1 MIRLIM
7 MLVLSAA
14 LLLTAACGGPADNKP
29 HRKALVLYSELDN
42 KFTED
47 LVRSYNRQ
55 NKDGVLLKAIYELK
69 SDGLPPDIVLAEQRT
84 LNGLKVDGELA
95 PVTSIAGDNLDASF
109 KDAENYWYGAFYDPV
124 VFLINQH
131 YAREVGQQAI
141 RGWSDLENTE
151 HIRIAIQN
159 LSNSNSTR
167 NFLGGLAT
175 HMGESTSLNYLW
187 NINRC
192 IGQYAKFP
200 FTPVRMVAVGDAD
213 LAITR
218 QSYVFKYL
226 ENNFPAY
233 VAYPEEGT
241 PVNLYGAAVF
251 KNSQFQNEG
260 AGFISWLITD
270 ETVKKVSQVNET
282 GFMFL
287 LPQGLNGA
295 EAEPSK
301 LWFNKDYLL
310 AAPQE
315 ALTSKWLDNVRFSN
329 DK

>member
-7 MLVLSAA
+7 MLALSAA
-14 LLLTAACGGPADNKP
+14 LLITAACGGPADNKP

-55 NKDGVLLKAIYELK
+55 NKDGVLLKAIYEIK
-69 SDGLPPDIVLAEQRT
+69 ADGLPPDIVLAGQRT

-95 PVTSIAGDNLDASF
+95 SVTCWAGDSLDTGF
-109 KDAENYWYGAFYDPV
+109 KDNEGCWYGAFYDPV

-131 YAREVGQQAI
+131 YARTVGQQTI
-141 RGWSDLENTE
+141 RGWTDLENTE
-151 HIRIAIQN
+151 HIRIAVQN

-167 NFLGGLAT
+167 NFLGGMAS

-187 NINRC
+187 NINRY
-192 IGQYAKFP
+192 ISQYAKFP
-200 FTPVRMVAVGDAD
+200 FTPIRMVAVGDAD

-251 KNSQFQNEG
+251 KSSKYQNEG
-260 AGFISWLITD
+260 AGFISWLIAD
-270 ETVKKVSQVNET
+270 EAVQKISQMHET

-287 LPQGLNGA
+287 LPQGLHGA
-295 EAEPSK
+295 EAAPSR
-301 LWFNKDYLL
+301 LWLNTEYLL

-315 ALTSKWLDNVRFSN
+315 ALTAKWLDNVRFSN